1 MPWKWQMVRF
11 LAGKEAAVHADAV
24 IISDLHLGMEASL
37 FERGVRAS
45 DVSEK
50 LADKTIDVLEETGK
64 KKLIVLGDVKEKVVG
79 VPWEM
84 KKYFEGLE
92 GQGEIIVVKGNHD
105 GGIEKVPGIEVIG
118 AGGFVY
124 RKLGLFHGH
133 AWPSEEV
140 MGCGTV
146 IMGHNHP
153 QAKLAGEWKPVWVE
167 ARPEKKNI
175 EKKYPGYNKRIK
187 LILMPSFNPLLGT
200 NIVKSEGLGPV
211 LRNKLFKLNTAIV
224 YTLGG
229 TKIGKLGELFK
240 RL

>member
-1 MPWKWQMVRF
+1 MVRF

-24 IISDLHLGMEASL
+24 LISDLHLGMESSL

-50 LADKTIDVLEETGK
+50 LAKKTIDVLAETGK
-64 KKLIVLGDVKEKVVG
+64 KKLIIVGDVKEKVVG
-79 VPWEM
+79 IPWEV
-84 KKYFEGLE
+84 KEYFEEVKGHA
-92 GQGEIIVVKGNHD
+92 EIIVVKGNHD
-105 GGIEKVPGIEVIG
+105 GGIERVPGIEVVR
-118 AGGFVY
+118 AEGFVY
-124 RKLGLFHGH
+124 KKLGLFHGH
-133 AWPSEEV
+133 AWPAEEIMECSRV
-140 MGCGTV
+140 L
-146 IMGHNHP
+146 MGHNHP

-167 ARPEKKNI
+167 AKPEKKNI
-175 EKKYPGYNKRIK
+175 EKKYPDYSKRIR
-187 LILMPSFNPLLGT
+187 LVLMPSFNPLLGT